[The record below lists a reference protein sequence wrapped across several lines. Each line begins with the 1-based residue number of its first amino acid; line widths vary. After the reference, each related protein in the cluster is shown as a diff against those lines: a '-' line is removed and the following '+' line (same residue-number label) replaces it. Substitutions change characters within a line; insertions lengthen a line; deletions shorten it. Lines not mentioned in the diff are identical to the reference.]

1 MTENLYRNWRCVTSD
16 NYSIVCH
23 HWSPPPGVES
33 KARIL
38 ILHGIQSHAGWYQK
52 LAESLAEQ
60 GVEVLMPDRRGSGQN
75 IKDRGFSNSSRRL
88 IQDIVEITD
97 AWNNLAK
104 NSRQPILAGISWGG
118 KLAAAT
124 CASHEARFS
133 GLALIAPGL
142 FAVVRPPIVQQL
154 FIAICALF
162 LPKRQFEIP
171 LSDPSLF
178 TQDPVWQKFIR
189 TDPNTLHQA
198 TARFFVVSRVF
209 DLRLKRIR
217 KRLSLPILLQV
228 AGLDRIVNNR
238 RTVDYVSVLPSKS
251 KTIVEYP
258 GAHHTLEFEPEEIRQ
273 KYTSNLIEWILAQSR
288 TDSPG

>member
-1 MTENLYRNWRCVTSD
+1 MTETLYRHWCCVTSD

-23 HWSPPPGVES
+23 HWSPPPGVET

-38 ILHGIQSHAGWYQK
+38 VLHGIQSHAGWYQK
-52 LAESLAEQ
+52 LAETLAVQ

-75 IKDRGFSNSSRRL
+75 VQERGFTKTSHRL
-88 IQDIVEITD
+88 IQDLVEITD
-97 AWNNLAK
+97 AWDALARD
-104 NSRQPILAGISWGG
+104 SRKPVLAGISWGG
-118 KLAAAT
+118 KLAAV
-124 CASHEARFS
+124 ASARHLERFS

-142 FAVVRPPIVQQL
+142 FAVVRPPMVKQL
-154 FIAICALF
+154 LIAFCALF

-178 TQDPVWQKFIR
+178 TQDTSWQEFIR
-189 TDPNTLHQA
+189 TDPDTLHQA

-217 KRLSLPILLQV
+217 KRLSLPVFLQV

-238 RTVDYVSVLPSKS
+238 RTVDYVASLPSES
-251 KTIVEYP
+251 QTIVEYP
-258 GAHHTLEFEPEEIRQ
+258 GAHHTLEFEPDETRQ
-273 KYTSNLIEWILAQSR
+273 KYALDLANWILSNK
-288 TDSPG
+288 